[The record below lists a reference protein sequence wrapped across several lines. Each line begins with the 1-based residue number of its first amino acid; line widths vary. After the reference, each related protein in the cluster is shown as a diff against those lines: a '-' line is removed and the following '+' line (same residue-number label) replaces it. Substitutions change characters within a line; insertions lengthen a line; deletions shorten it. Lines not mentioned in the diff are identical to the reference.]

1 MEETFGSSNRF
12 EIKLSPCLNPDTK
25 SRFKLPTSQSKKYC
39 DMHALTPNN
48 SGYAYEYSQSSA
60 SRKSIIHGRS
70 TRKNLPI
77 EEIYPP
83 SLQLDSDSEGKPTK
97 LKGSPDLICKRNDD
111 LNSQI
116 REDIELIG
124 EYGPVYFSIIDRS
137 RIQGLIFENIKTIS
151 EVENDCK
158 TDQSQIDTVFETF
171 EADILDWLKRKES
184 ELQN

>member
-60 SRKSIIHGRS
+60 S
-70 TRKNLPI
+70 RKNLPI

-158 TDQSQIDTVFETF
+158 TD
-171 EADILDWLKRKES
+171 ILDWLKRKES